1 MSIANFLNRNTNAP
15 SIDIKETSTDFS
27 VGRNLYVGN
36 DIINQKLLDRIQT
49 IENDIASIKSTLS
62 SISTSTDLVEI
73 KQTLADILEVLNP
86 QS

>member
-1 MSIANFLNRNTNAP
+1 MSIANILNNENKL
-15 SIDIKETSTDFS
+15 DIKEAPLDFS
-27 VGRNLYVGN
+27 VGRDLFVGN

-73 KQTLADILEVLNP
+73 KQTLADILEILNP